1 MSRHACSIPEYESDT
16 VVLTGGEY
24 DSDALSTVERY
35 DLNGLVETLPS
46 LNQAREGHGCGYFY
60 NKDGTKVKLTVC
72 VSLYLQLQDQVLL
85 VAGGEVTSSTP
96 LRSTET
102 YIPGSDHWTT
112 VHPLPVPVA
121 NAAHVSLYNNIY
133 LLGDV
138 SSAGALIISP
148 LISQETTHG
157 AWGDRPTILST
168 CGRGKRRGG
177 S

>member
-96 LRSTET
+96 
-102 YIPGSDHWTT
+102 P
-112 VHPLPVPVA
+112 A
-121 NAAHVSLYNNIY
+121 C
-133 LLGDV
+133 
-138 SSAGALIISP
+138 
-148 LISQETTHG
+148 
-157 AWGDRPTILST
+157 T
-168 CGRGKRRGG
+168 C